1 LEKSY
6 KIAGKAI
13 LKSNKYLIRCLFSL
27 PIVSIIAIPLAHY
40 RNGWD
45 WEKAFEYAAPVTIL
59 SFLVFGVIPTLIM
72 YLSHYFSNRNTSIQ
86 IDYEFKKITIQKIQ
100 KFSYP
105 WNELS
110 VTLNKP
116 IYHKNKVDKNYRWV
130 TPWSNYSFLTL
141 RTSDNKEFNI
151 SSIVLSPSEFPIE
164 PKHISYSYW
173 PSINSWYVNRQ
184 EEIDSN
190 QNLYNE
196 RLKNWKDKFSN
207 LTVEELKSRLER
219 PKDYDELPRVAMEEL
234 LKEKSYKHS
243 I

>member
-1 LEKSY
+1 
-6 KIAGKAI
+6 
-13 LKSNKYLIRCLFSL
+13 
-27 PIVSIIAIPLAHY
+27 
-40 RNGWD
+40 
-45 WEKAFEYAAPVTIL
+45 
-59 SFLVFGVIPTLIM
+59 M
-72 YLSHYFSNRNTSIQ
+72 
-86 IDYEFKKITIQKIQ
+86 
-100 KFSYP
+100 
-105 WNELS
+105 
-110 VTLNKP
+110 
-116 IYHKNKVDKNYRWV
+116 
-130 TPWSNYSFLTL
+130 TL

-184 EEIDSN
+184 EKIDSN